1 MFLEKKT
8 ITPPPF
14 LQVKWLFPNG
24 RQIVNFCHRYK
35 MLFVIVATWPMSLD
49 LMHRLFTNCELD
61 KHR

>member
-1 MFLEKKT
+1 MGLMYFCFFVFLS
-8 ITPPPF
+8 
-14 LQVKWLFPNG
+14 LVCSNG